1 MCLWAPATLFLLY
14 AGSTIPQSQTIWEQ
28 LYKSS
33 LIIFVHLIFSVLLLL
48 LIRTSWQFY
57 FRYAPKIFDR
67 YTSAEGF
74 LFLQDDTILNY
85 WNLLQADKSKLWIA
99 NKVST
104 NMKSWF
110 LVLTSCEWKVSTNCS
125 CYRVTQFLLS
135 MAQLKGIYCFMISSV
150 TCTSCCYSKGV

>member
-1 MCLWAPATLFLLY
+1 MIKY
-14 AGSTIPQSQTIWEQ
+14 
-28 LYKSS
+28 
-33 LIIFVHLIFSVLLLL
+33 SVGK
-48 LIRTSWQFY
+48 FC

-104 NMKSWF
+104 NMKSLF
-110 LVLTSCEWKVSTNCS
+110 LVFSGRFLLIVT
-125 CYRVTQFLLS
+125 CYGFSQFLPF
-135 MAQLKGIYCFMISSV
+135 MAQLKKFTVHWFLLLLVLLAVIQREFRGKY
-150 TCTSCCYSKGV
+150 T